1 MTDLIGN
8 VGLKHD
14 GMQLLQL
21 VRIKAVLRLLLPN
34 VMDDLISVL
43 LYDIQFLHQMSLAD
57 VFVIIN
63 HRNITVKWSVESE
76 YPILCALFAF
86 NKRCQFGTPIETIVA
101 VLDSFGANDP
111 LGGYTLQNAE
121 CPPGWHIRT
130 GLWKLL
136 IK

>member
-1 MTDLIGN
+1 MLKQPYDDFEIILVDDGSTD
-8 VGLKHD
+8 D
-14 GMQLLQL
+14 
-21 VRIKAVLRLLLPN
+21 
-34 VMDDLISVL
+34 
-43 LYDIQFLHQMSLAD
+43 
-57 VFVIIN
+57 
-63 HRNITVKWSVESE
+63 TT
-76 YPILCALFAF
+76 
-86 NKRCQFGTPIETIVA
+86 TPIETIVA